1 MERVEWSR
9 RPDIRLGWLRSAI
22 AGPCVSSARPR
33 RPGRDRS
40 ASCAPGYASVVL
52 CAPADTRGGGV
63 RACHNPTMRGN
74 DPLPPSLTGAFRS
87 ASFCASAAWTLAT
100 SPVRSPISSRTES
113 PAGGFRRRA
122 PSGIGPYARLSVTA
136 GFQPKVSESGTP
148 MEACDW
154 TNLQW
159 PFSRTRTQVIRAGRS
174 PPSARVKR
182 PCPSAQATSPWM

>member
-1 MERVEWSR
+1 MVATAGYKAWLATVSNR
-9 RPDIRLGWLRSAI
+9 RAVRQFRSPTATRQGPVSQLR
-22 AGPCVSSARPR
+22 AGLRIGCP
-33 RPGRDRS
+33 
-40 ASCAPGYASVVL
+40 
-52 CAPADTRGGGV
+52 CAPAETRGGGV